1 MTLRDQGYADGQQA
15 AIDNPRAF
23 AIAPKGPPEWQA
35 GWRAGFRAE
44 RDYATGQAAA

>member
-1 MTLRDQGYADGQQA
+1 MTHHEQGYAAGQAA

-23 AIAPKGPPEWQA
+23 AIAPKGPIEWQA

-44 RDYATGQAAA
+44 ISYARAAA

>member
-1 MTLRDQGYADGQQA
+1 MTERENGYAAGQSA

-23 AIAPKGPPEWQA
+23 AIAPKGPIEWQA

-44 RDYATGQAAA
+44 RAYAAAA